1 MQFSLGSLAL
11 DVFGVAVSNC
21 GGSLRV
27 WGLAD
32 VFVGQLHAWLQRDSS
47 G

>member
-1 MQFSLGSLAL
+1 MQFCLGSLAL
-11 DVFGVAVSNC
+11 AVFGVAVNLVV
-21 GGSLRV
+21 LRV

-32 VFVGQLHAWLQRDSS
+32 VFVGQLHAWLQRDPW